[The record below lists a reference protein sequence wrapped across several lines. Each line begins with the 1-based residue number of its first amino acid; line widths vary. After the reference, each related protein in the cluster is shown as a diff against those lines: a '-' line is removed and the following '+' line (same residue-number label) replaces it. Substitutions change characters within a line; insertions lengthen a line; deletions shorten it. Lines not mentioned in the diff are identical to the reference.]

1 MKKLAIGCGVV
12 LVLFG
17 IAAAGVT
24 YYVYRQARS
33 MVAQFAELSQVPA
46 IERGL
51 KFHGSYT
58 APASGELTASQLER
72 LLRVQTKIKQRLG
85 ARFAEL
91 DQKYKML
98 TQKKEASIADMP
110 ALMAAY
116 RDLAAAWVEAK
127 RTQVEALNEAELSLE
142 EYRWIR
148 EQAYRALGMPYV
160 DLDVGKIADAVK
172 SGNMSTDFS
181 GGRNRTEPG
190 ALRGSIGPS
199 GPEAN
204 RKLVEPFKK
213 QLEDNVPLA
222 SFGL

>member
-1 MKKLAIGCGVV
+1 MKKLAIGCAVV

-24 YYVYRQARS
+24 YYVYRQART
-33 MVAQFAELSQVPA
+33 MVAQFAELSQVPN

-51 KFHGSYT
+51 KLRGSYT
-58 APASGELTASQLER
+58 PPVSEELTASQLER

-85 ARFAEL
+85 TRFAEL
-91 DQKYKML
+91 DQKYKTL
-98 TQKKEASIADMP
+98 TQKKEATIADMP

-127 RTQVEALNEAELSLE
+127 RTQVDALNEAELSLE

-148 EQAYRALGMPYV
+148 EQAYRAVGMPYV
-160 DLDVGKIADAVK
+160 DLDVGKIANAVK
-172 SGNMSTDFS
+172 SGNVDFS
-181 GGRNRTEPG
+181 PGGRTRNEPG
-190 ALRGSIGPS
+190 TLRGSIGPS

-204 RKLVEPFKK
+204 RKLVEPFKR

>member
-1 MKKLAIGCGVV
+1 MKKLAIGCAVV

-33 MVAQFAELSQVPA
+33 MVAQFAELSQVPQ
-46 IERGL
+46 IERGI
-51 KFHGSYT
+51 KFRGSYT
-58 APASGELTASQLER
+58 PPSSEEMTASQLER

-85 ARFAEL
+85 TRFAEL
-91 DQKYKML
+91 DQKYKAL
-98 TQKKEASIADMP
+98 TQKKETTITDMP
-110 ALMAAY
+110 TLIAAY
-116 RDLAAAWVEAK
+116 RDLAAAWIDAK

-148 EQAYRALGMPYV
+148 EQAYRALGLPYV

-172 SGNMSTDFS
+172 SGNMNVEFS
-181 GGRNRTEPG
+181 HNTNQPG
-190 ALRGSIGPS
+190 TLRGSIGPS

-204 RKLVEPFKK
+204 RKLVEAFKK

>member
-1 MKKLAIGCGVV
+1 MKKLAIGCAVV

-33 MVAQFAELSQVPA
+33 MVAQFAELSQVPE
-46 IERGL
+46 IERGIQL
-51 KFHGSYT
+51 RGAYT
-58 APASGELTASQLER
+58 PPVSGEMTASQLER
-72 LLRVQTKIKQRLG
+72 LLRVQTKIKQQLG

-91 DQKYKML
+91 DRKYKTL
-98 TQKKEASIADMP
+98 TQKKEATIADMP
-110 ALMAAY
+110 ALIAAY
-116 RDLAAAWVEAK
+116 RDLAAAWVDAK
-127 RTQVEALNEAELSLE
+127 RTQVEALNEAGLSLE

-148 EQAYRALGMPYV
+148 EQAYRALGLPYV
-160 DLDVGKIADAVK
+160 DLDVGKFADAVK
-172 SGNMSTDFS
+172 SGNSNRSFS
-181 GGRNRTEPG
+181 GNRNDPG
-190 ALRGSIGPS
+190 TLRGSIGPS

-204 RKLVEPFKK
+204 RKLVEAFKK

>member
-1 MKKLAIGCGVV
+1 MKKLAIGCAVV
-12 LVLFG
+12 IVLFG

-33 MVAQFAELSQVPA
+33 MVAQFAELSQVPE
-46 IERGL
+46 IERGVKL
-51 KFHGSYT
+51 RGTYT
-58 APASGELTASQLER
+58 PPASSEMTSSQLER
-72 LLRVQTKIKQRLG
+72 LVRVQTKIKQRLG
-85 ARFAEL
+85 TRFAEL
-91 DQKYKML
+91 DQKYKAL
-98 TQKKEASIADMP
+98 TQKKDTTIADMP
-110 ALMAAY
+110 TLIAAY

-127 RTQVEALNEAELSLE
+127 RTQVEALNEVGLSLE

-160 DLDVGKIADAVK
+160 DFDVSKIADAVK
-172 SGNMSTDFS
+172 SGRNM
-181 GGRNRTEPG
+181 NEPG

-204 RKLVEPFKK
+204 RKLVEAFKK

>member
-1 MKKLAIGCGVV
+1 MKKLAIGCAVV
-12 LVLFG
+12 LVVLG

-24 YYVYRQARS
+24 YYVYRQAKA
-33 MVAQFAELSQVPA
+33 MVAQFAELSQVPE
-46 IERGL
+46 IERGVKL
-51 KFHGSYT
+51 RGVYRP
-58 APASGELTASQLER
+58 PASEEMTASQLER

-85 ARFAEL
+85 AKFAEL
-91 DQKYKML
+91 DQKYKAF
-98 TQKKEASIADMP
+98 TQKKEATIADMP
-110 ALMAAY
+110 ALISAY
-116 RDLAAAWVEAK
+116 RDLAAAWIDAK
-127 RTQVEALNEAELSLE
+127 RTQVEALNEAGLSLE

-172 SGNMSTDFS
+172 SGRNLNVETSTTT
-181 GGRNRTEPG
+181 NQPG
-190 ALRGSIGPS
+190 TLRGSIGPS

-204 RKLVEPFKK
+204 RKLVEAYKK

>member
-1 MKKLAIGCGVV
+1 MKKLAIGCAVV

-17 IAAAGVT
+17 IAAAGVS
-24 YYVYRQARS
+24 YYIYRQARS
-33 MVAQFAELSQVPA
+33 MVAQFAELSQVPG
-46 IERGL
+46 IERSL
-51 KFHGSYT
+51 KFRGSYT
-58 APASGELTASQLER
+58 PPASGEMTAGQVER

-91 DQKYKML
+91 DQKYKTL
-98 TQKKEASIADMP
+98 TQKKEATIADMP

-127 RTQVEALNEAELSLE
+127 RTQVDALNEAELSLD

-148 EQAYRALGMPYV
+148 DQAYRALGMPFV
-160 DLDVGKIADAVK
+160 DLDVGKLADALK
-172 SGNMSTDFS
+172 GGNMNIEV
-181 GGRNRTEPG
+181 GPRTSQPG
-190 ALRGSIGPS
+190 TLRGSIGPS